1 MVDVT
6 QSMFNF
12 IGENLSFIWVVLT
25 IIILLTLFNFILRSL
40 KRTLLTKA
48 KSKKQISNIKI
59 FTRMMNITFSVVII
73 LFAIFSY
80 TGSWTG
86 FGVVAGL
93 LTAAL
98 GFALQKPITGIA
110 AWIMVIVKRP
120 FNIGDRIKI
129 GEIKG
134 EVYDISL
141 THIYIDE
148 VGGLINSEELSGRNI
163 MVPNYLLFEQSII
176 NYTMINDYILGE
188 VIIDVTYESNL
199 DKAIEIAL
207 EAANKYTKD
216 FHKIKHKPFPKVEKP
231 YTRLSFEP
239 SGINVNVRY
248 SVPVKSQ
255 SVVSSDITKEVYTKI
270 KKTKDVHLAYPH
282 TEVILRKK

>member
-1 MVDVT
+1 
-6 QSMFNF
+6 
-12 IGENLSFIWVVLT
+12 
-25 IIILLTLFNFILRSL
+25 
-40 KRTLLTKA
+40 
-48 KSKKQISNIKI
+48 
-59 FTRMMNITFSVVII
+59 MNITFSVVII

-199 DKAIEIAL
+199 DKAIKIVEESTL
-207 EAANKYTKD
+207 RHVKEHVKSANKEPKIRISMDQTGI
-216 FHKIKHKPFPKVEKP
+216 KIKSRF
-231 YTRLSFEP
+231 F
-239 SGINVNVRY
+239 
-248 SVPVKSQ
+248 VPVRAIQKI
-255 SVVSSDITKEVYTKI
+255 SSEI
-270 KKTKDVHLAYPH
+270 TKDVLYSFKKQKDIKFASTYPP
-282 TEVILRKK
+282 K

>member
-1 MVDVT
+1 MADVI

-12 IGENLSFIWVVLT
+12 ISGNLSFIWVVLT

-40 KRTLLTKA
+40 KRTLLAKA

-163 MVPNYLLFEQSII
+163 MVPNYLLFEQSIV

-188 VIIDVTYESNL
+188 VIIDITYESNL
-199 DKAIEIAL
+199 DKAIKIVEESTL
-207 EAANKYTKD
+207 THVKEHVKSTNKEPKIRVSMDQTGI
-216 FHKIKHKPFPKVEKP
+216 KIKSRFFAP
-231 YTRLSFEP
+231 
-239 SGINVNVRY
+239 VRAIQ
-248 SVPVKSQ
+248 K
-255 SVVSSDITKEVYTKI
+255 ITSEI
-270 KKTKDVHLAYPH
+270 TKDVLYSFKKQKDIKFASTYP
-282 TEVILRKK
+282 IR

>member
-1 MVDVT
+1 MAT
-6 QSMFNF
+6 PESIYNFISENLPFLWTLIFIILIIAFFNF
-12 IGENLSFIWVVLT
+12 IT
-25 IIILLTLFNFILRSL
+25 RSV

-59 FTRMMNITFSVVII
+59 FTRMMNITLSLIVI

-80 TGSWTG
+80 TGSWAG

-148 VGGLINSEELSGRNI
+148 IGGLINSEELSGRNI

-176 NYTMINDYILGE
+176 NYTMINDYVLGE
-188 VIIDVTYESNL
+188 VEVNITYESNL
-199 DKAIEIAL
+199 DKAIKIVEKSTL
-207 EAANKYTKD
+207 EHVKEHVKSTKREPKVRVSMD
-216 FHKIKHKPFPKVEKP
+216 QTGVKIKSRF
-231 YTRLSFEP
+231 FA
-239 SGINVNVRY
+239 
-248 SVPVKSQ
+248 PVKAIQ
-255 SVVSSDITKEVYTKI
+255 KISSDITQDVLYSF
-270 KKTKDVHLAYPH
+270 KKQKDINFASTYP
-282 TEVILRKK
+282 IR